1 MRQNRTQER
10 TIRHEKAATLLGL
23 ARRLAASA
31 EGLTLDEMG
40 AACAVGRR
48 TAERMRDALVDLFPQ
63 LEEIAD
69 GASKR
74 WRIPAGLDG
83 FFNAPTAEELAELAK
98 AAAGLRAEGAEPR
111 ARALEGLQHKIEGA
125 VRRATLARMAPD
137 LEALAQAEMIAVAP
151 GPRPFE
157 DPAMIAQLREAIL
170 AQKAV
175 RFRYRG
181 GTTPGAVRTVTPY
194 GMIFGRANYLV
205 AAASGPTAGATPVN
219 WRLDRIGELEVLEA
233 FAARPES
240 FSLTE
245 YASRSFGIF
254 QDKVEEVVLE
264 VTPEG
269 AENAL
274 GWRFHPTQQVEKQA
288 DGSVLVRFRA
298 GGMRELAW
306 HLFTWGATVRILAP
320 ERLKAEM
327 AAQLAQAAAAHG
339 AEGMLGGV

>member
-1 MRQNRTQER
+1 MR
-10 TIRHEKAATLLGL
+10 HDKAGALLGL

-40 AACAVGRR
+40 EACAVGRR
-48 TAERMRDALVDLFPQ
+48 TAERMRDALADLFPQ
-63 LEEIAD
+63 MEEMAD
-69 GASKR
+69 GSSKR
-74 WRIPAGLDG
+74 WRIPAGLAG
-83 FFNAPTAEELAELAK
+83 FFNAPTTEELTELSK
-98 AAAGLRAEGAEPR
+98 AAAALWVAGAAPR
-111 ARALEGLQHKIEGA
+111 ARTLEGLQHKIEGA

-157 DPAMIAQLREAIL
+157 DSTMIAKLREAIL
-170 AQKAV
+170 AQRAV
-175 RFRYRG
+175 RFCYRG
-181 GTTPGAVRTVTPY
+181 GQTPGAARIVTPY

-205 AAASGPTAGATPVN
+205 GPVKGASRPVN
-219 WRLDRIGELEVLEA
+219 WRLDRIEDLEVLEA

-254 QDKVEEVVLE
+254 QDEVEDVVLE
-264 VTPEG
+264 VTPGG
-269 AENAL
+269 AEDAL
-274 GWRFHPTQQVEKQA
+274 GWRFHPTQKVEKRA
-288 DGSVLVRFRA
+288 DGSVMVRFRA

-306 HLFTWGATVRILAP
+306 HLFTWGETVRILAP

-327 AAQLAQAAAAHG
+327 AGQLARAVAWHG
-339 AEGMLGGV
+339 AVREAGGV

>member
-1 MRQNRTQER
+1 M
-10 TIRHEKAATLLGL
+10 RHEKAAALLGL

-31 EGLTLDEMG
+31 EGLTLDEIG
-40 AACAVGRR
+40 AACQVGRR
-48 TAERMRDALVDLFPQ
+48 TAERMRDALADLFPRM
-63 LEEIAD
+63 EEVAD

-83 FFNAPTAEELAELAK
+83 FFNAPTTEELTELAK
-98 AAAGLRAEGAEPR
+98 AAAGLRTAGAESR
-111 ARALEGLQHKIEGA
+111 ARTLEELQHKIEGA
-125 VRRATLARMAPD
+125 VRRATLARIAPD
-137 LEALAQAEMIAVAP
+137 VEALAQAEMIAAAP

-181 GTTPGAVRTVTPY
+181 GRTPGAARIVTPY

-205 AAASGPTAGATPVN
+205 APAIGAAAPVN
-219 WRLDRIGELEVLEA
+219 WRLDRIEQLEVLQA
-233 FAARPES
+233 FAPRPES

-254 QDKVEEVVLE
+254 QDKVEEVVLQ
-264 VTPEG
+264 VTPGG
-269 AENAL
+269 AEDAL
-274 GWRFHPTQQVEKQA
+274 GWRFHPTQQVQKQA
-288 DGSVLVRFRA
+288 DGSVTVRFRA

-306 HLFTWGATVRILAP
+306 HLFTWGETVRILAP

-327 AAQLAQAAAAHG
+327 ADQLARAVAWHG
-339 AEGMLGGV
+339 AG

>member
-1 MRQNRTQER
+1 M
-10 TIRHEKAATLLGL
+10 RHEKAATLLGL

-31 EGLTLDEMG
+31 EGLTLDEMS
-40 AACAVGRR
+40 AASGLGRR
-48 TAERMRDALVDLFPQ
+48 TAERMRDALEKLFPQ
-63 LEEIAD
+63 MEGVAD

-83 FFNAPTAEELAELAK
+83 FFNAPTAEELAELGK

-111 ARALEGLQHKIEGA
+111 AHALEGLQHKIEGA
-125 VRRATLARMAPD
+125 VRRSTLARIAPD
-137 LEALAQAEMIAVAP
+137 LEILAQAEMIAVAP
-151 GPRPFE
+151 GPKPFE

-175 RFRYRG
+175 RFHYRG
-181 GTTPGAVRTVTPY
+181 GSTPGAERTVTPY

-205 AAASGPTAGATPVN
+205 GAASGATTPVN
-219 WRLDRIGELEVLEA
+219 WRLDRIEALEVLDT
-233 FAARPES
+233 FAARPEA

-264 VTPEG
+264 VTPAG
-269 AENAL
+269 APDAL
-274 GWRFHPTQQVEKQA
+274 GWRFHPTQQVERQA

-306 HLFTWGATVRILAP
+306 HLFTWGDTVRILAP

-327 AAQLAQAAAAHG
+327 TAQLARALACHG
-339 AEGMLGGV
+339 AADEPIA